1 MWRGRNVFCGAG
13 WLFDSQACERTPPS
27 RVEGGILARVSG
39 DVFVDDATVAVV
51 FRSLPPP
58 QPSPA
63 ADANA
68 SCEGGGSSGDTSWL
82 LGSAVCGRTPPQPSP
97 TGGGGA
103 WVEDGAS
110 VAVSWGGVWYGV
122 VLMVADVVCLLPPP
136 QPSLTGGGGVSV
148 VVGVFCCSVVRM
160 FSQSGA
166 GRVSCASGWKGS
178 AGCSVW

>member
-1 MWRGRNVFCGAG
+1 MEDGA
-13 WLFDSQACERTPPS
+13 S
-27 RVEGGILARVSG
+27 
-39 DVFVDDATVAVV
+39 VAVSRGGV
-51 FRSLPPP
+51 WHGVVLVV
-58 QPSPA
+58 
-63 ADANA
+63 ADAL
-68 SCEGGGSSGDTSWL
+68 CL
-82 LGSAVCGRTPPQPSP
+82 LPPPQPSP

-136 QPSLTGGGGVSV
+136 QPSPTGGGGVSV

-166 GRVSCASGWKGS
+166 GWVSCASGWKGS